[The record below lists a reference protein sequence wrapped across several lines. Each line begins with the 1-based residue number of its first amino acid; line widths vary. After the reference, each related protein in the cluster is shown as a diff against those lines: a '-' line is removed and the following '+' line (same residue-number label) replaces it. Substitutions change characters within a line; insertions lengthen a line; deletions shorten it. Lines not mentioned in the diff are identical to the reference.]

1 MDDVGKIT
9 ISLDDFL
16 LERQKPYSRAMA
28 WIEIIQESS
37 LNGGK
42 LTISE
47 RVLAQRWQQTRHWVR
62 SLIEHLEKIGL
73 IEVDKDSKFQS
84 IRVVEIERYFRSST
98 NVNQFSTNM
107 YTDNQSVKLCSQPM
121 STNPQPMATNGNQSA
136 TNMCT
141 ENQLVNRGAQ
151 PIVNQCSTNQEK
163 RKKKEEKREEEIFPL
178 TIPFIEEPKKE
189 EINKEEKKDSGEL
202 TNVSSL
208 STTSVD
214 AAADVDWKKFLDFFN
229 ATVNGSQIPK
239 IRTITEERKKFIRA
253 RVKEFGKNA
262 LAVAV
267 KKAAASDFLNG
278 CGNKAFVAS
287 FDWIFRPTNFPKV
300 LEGNYDNKN
309 LDYAN
314 RRDNGKTQRDID
326 RERRDREA
334 AEIMSRLAEG
344 LY

>member
-1 MDDVGKIT
+1 MSDDYGIIDELWNERRQFSRFEAVCDMILCSENGRFEFSQRKIAFKWGRT
-9 ISLDDFL
+9 RDWVMAL
-16 LERQKPYSRAMA
+16 LNK
-28 WIEIIQESS
+28 
-37 LNGGK
+37 LKKNGVNVNVNNG
-42 LTISE
+42 LTE
-47 RVLAQRWQQTRHWVR
+47 VLLSVEQLAFFV
-62 SLIEHLEKIGL
+62 EHTSQHTTLHTTL
-73 IEVDKDSKFQS
+73 HT
-84 IRVVEIERYFRSST
+84 T
-98 NVNQFSTNM
+98 NV
-107 YTDNQSVKLCSQPM
+107 V
-121 STNPQPMATNGNQSA
+121 
-136 TNMCT
+136 
-141 ENQLVNRGAQ
+141 
-151 PIVNQCSTNQEK
+151 VNQKVAGVNTPPYTPGNTPVSLPGEEK

-189 EINKEEKKDSGEL
+189 EINKEEKKDSIEL

-262 LAVAV
+262 LATAIQ
-267 KKAAASDFLNG
+267 KAAASDFLNG

-309 LDYAN
+309 LDYSN

>member
-1 MDDVGKIT
+1 MDGIILYT
-9 ISLDDFL
+9 SQYAAISRLSIEQKGRLLDCIFL
-16 LERQKPYSRAMA
+16 KALGEPIDISDDPVLAMA
-28 WIEIIQESS
+28 FSFVE
-37 LNGGK
+37 
-42 LTISE
+42 E
-47 RVLAQRWQQTRHWVR
+47 RMDSNAAKYDQIVEKRREAGRKGAIKTNQKRW
-62 SLIEHLEKIGL
+62 G
-73 IEVDKDSKFQS
+73 
-84 IRVVEIERYFRSST
+84 
-98 NVNQFSTNM
+98 
-107 YTDNQSVKLCSQPM
+107 DNQQM
-121 STNPQPMATNGNQSA
+121 SAKSANADNCRQNQQ
-136 TNMCT
+136 MPT
-141 ENQLVNRGAQ
+141 E
-151 PIVNQCSTNQEK
+151 EK
-163 RKKKEEKREEEIFPL
+163 RKKKEEKREEEISPL

>member
-1 MDDVGKIT
+1 MDGIILYT
-9 ISLDDFL
+9 SQYAAISRLSIEQKGRLLDCIFL
-16 LERQKPYSRAMA
+16 KALGEPIDISDDPVLAMA
-28 WIEIIQESS
+28 FTFVE
-37 LNGGK
+37 
-42 LTISE
+42 E
-47 RVLAQRWQQTRHWVR
+47 RMDSNAAKYEQIVEKRREAGRKGAIKTNQKRW
-62 SLIEHLEKIGL
+62 G
-73 IEVDKDSKFQS
+73 
-84 IRVVEIERYFRSST
+84 
-98 NVNQFSTNM
+98 
-107 YTDNQSVKLCSQPM
+107 DNQQM
-121 STNPQPMATNGNQSA
+121 SAKSA
-136 TNMCT
+136 NADNCRQNRQMPT
-141 ENQLVNRGAQ
+141 E
-151 PIVNQCSTNQEK
+151 EK

-189 EINKEEKKDSGEL
+189 EINKEEKKDSIEL

-262 LAVAV
+262 LATAIQ
-267 KKAAASDFLNG
+267 KAAASDFLNG

-309 LDYAN
+309 LDHAN

-334 AEIMSRLAEG
+334 AELMSRLAEG

>member
-1 MDDVGKIT
+1 MSDDYGIIDELWNERRQFSRFEAVCDMILCSDNGRFEFSQRKIAFKWGRT
-9 ISLDDFL
+9 RDWVMAL
-16 LERQKPYSRAMA
+16 LNK
-28 WIEIIQESS
+28 
-37 LNGGK
+37 LKKNGVNVNVNNG
-42 LTISE
+42 LTE
-47 RVLAQRWQQTRHWVR
+47 VLFSVEQLAFFV
-62 SLIEHLEKIGL
+62 EHTSQHTTLHTTL
-73 IEVDKDSKFQS
+73 HT
-84 IRVVEIERYFRSST
+84 T
-98 NVNQFSTNM
+98 NVVINQQVAGVNTPP
-107 YTDNQSVKLCSQPM
+107 YTP
-121 STNPQPMATNGNQSA
+121 GNTPDSLPG
-136 TNMCT
+136 
-141 ENQLVNRGAQ
+141 E
-151 PIVNQCSTNQEK
+151 EK

-189 EINKEEKKDSGEL
+189 EINKEEKKDSIEL

-262 LAVAV
+262 LATAIQ
-267 KKAAASDFLNG
+267 KAAASDFLNG

-309 LDYAN
+309 LDHAN

-334 AEIMSRLAEG
+334 AELMSRLAEG

>member
-1 MDDVGKIT
+1 MDGIILYT
-9 ISLDDFL
+9 SQYAAISRLSIEQKGRLLDCIFL
-16 LERQKPYSRAMA
+16 KALGEPIDISDDPVLAMA
-28 WIEIIQESS
+28 FAFVEEQMDSNAAKYEQIVEKRREAGRK
-37 LNGGK
+37 GGLK
-42 LTISE
+42 RVANYQANQANASVAKQIKQNQANASE
-47 RVLAQRWQQTRHWVR
+47 
-62 SLIEHLEKIGL
+62 
-73 IEVDKDSKFQS
+73 
-84 IRVVEIERYFRSST
+84 
-98 NVNQFSTNM
+98 
-107 YTDNQSVKLCSQPM
+107 
-121 STNPQPMATNGNQSA
+121 
-136 TNMCT
+136 
-141 ENQLVNRGAQ
+141 
-151 PIVNQCSTNQEK
+151 EK

-189 EINKEEKKDSGEL
+189 EINKEEKKDSIEL

-229 ATVNGSQIPK
+229 ETVNGSQIPK

-262 LAVAV
+262 LATAIQ
-267 KKAAASDFLNG
+267 KAAASDFLNG

-334 AEIMSRLAEG
+334 AELMSRLAEG

>member
-1 MDDVGKIT
+1 MDGIILYTSQYVA
-9 ISLDDFL
+9 ISRLSIEQKGRLLDCIFL
-16 LERQKPYSRAMA
+16 KALGEPIDISDDPVLAMA
-28 WIEIIQESS
+28 FTFVE
-37 LNGGK
+37 
-42 LTISE
+42 E
-47 RVLAQRWQQTRHWVR
+47 RMDSNAAKYEQIV
-62 SLIEHLEKIGL
+62 EKRREAGR
-73 IEVDKDSKFQS
+73 K
-84 IRVVEIERYFRSST
+84 
-98 NVNQFSTNM
+98 
-107 YTDNQSVKLCSQPM
+107 
-121 STNPQPMATNGNQSA
+121 
-136 TNMCT
+136 
-141 ENQLVNRGAQ
+141 GA
-151 PIVNQCSTNQEK
+151 IKTNQKRWGDDQQMSAKSANADNCRQNQQMPTEEK

-189 EINKEEKKDSGEL
+189 EINKEEKKDSIEL

-229 ATVNGSQIPK
+229 ETVNGSQIPK

-262 LAVAV
+262 LATAIQ
-267 KKAAASDFLNG
+267 KAAASDFLNG

-334 AEIMSRLAEG
+334 AELMSRLAEG

>member
-1 MDDVGKIT
+1 MSDDYGIIDELWNERRQFSRFEAVCDMILCSENGRFEFSQRKIAFKWGRT
-9 ISLDDFL
+9 RDWVMAL
-16 LERQKPYSRAMA
+16 LNK
-28 WIEIIQESS
+28 
-37 LNGGK
+37 LKKNGVNVNVNNG
-42 LTISE
+42 LTE
-47 RVLAQRWQQTRHWVR
+47 VLLSVEQLAFFV
-62 SLIEHLEKIGL
+62 EHTSQHTTLHTTL
-73 IEVDKDSKFQS
+73 HT
-84 IRVVEIERYFRSST
+84 T
-98 NVNQFSTNM
+98 NV
-107 YTDNQSVKLCSQPM
+107 V
-121 STNPQPMATNGNQSA
+121 
-136 TNMCT
+136 
-141 ENQLVNRGAQ
+141 
-151 PIVNQCSTNQEK
+151 VNQKVAGVNTPPYTPGNTPVSLPGEEK

-189 EINKEEKKDSGEL
+189 EINKEEKKDSIEL

-262 LAVAV
+262 LATAIQ
-267 KKAAASDFLNG
+267 KAAASDFLNG

>member
-1 MDDVGKIT
+1 MSDGYGIIDELWNERRQFSRFEAVCDMILCSENGRFEYSQRKIA
-9 ISLDDFL
+9 FKWG
-16 LERQKPYSRAMA
+16 R
-28 WIEIIQESS
+28 
-37 LNGGK
+37 
-42 LTISE
+42 
-47 RVLAQRWQQTRHWVR
+47 TRDWVR
-62 SLIEHLEKIGL
+62 ALLKKLQKSGIKVVSENGTT
-73 IEVDKDSKFQS
+73 
-84 IRVVEIERYFRSST
+84 VVEFSVEQLAFFVEHTSQHPTLHPTLHPT
-98 NVNQFSTNM
+98 N
-107 YTDNQSVKLCSQPM
+107 
-121 STNPQPMATNGNQSA
+121 
-136 TNMCT
+136 
-141 ENQLVNRGAQ
+141 E
-151 PIVNQCSTNQEK
+151 IVNQQVAGINTPPYTPGDTPVSIPLKEQEAEK
-163 RKKKEEKREEEIFPL
+163 EESVPLNNPLYKEEKEEEKEKQKNSSL
-178 TIPFIEEPKKE
+178 TSAMKRVESDLFGGAVAP
-189 EINKEEKKDSGEL
+189 
-202 TNVSSL
+202 L

-278 CGNKAFVAS
+278 SGNEAFIAS
-287 FDWIFRPTNFPKV
+287 FDWIFKPRNFPKV

>member
-1 MDDVGKIT
+1 MSDGYGIIDELWDERRQFSRFEAVYDMILCSENGRFEFSQRKIAFKWGRT
-9 ISLDDFL
+9 RDWVMAL
-16 LERQKPYSRAMA
+16 LNK
-28 WIEIIQESS
+28 
-37 LNGGK
+37 LKKNGVN
-42 LTISE
+42 I
-47 RVLAQRWQQTRHWVR
+47 
-62 SLIEHLEKIGL
+62 
-73 IEVDKDSKFQS
+73 
-84 IRVVEIERYFRSST
+84 
-98 NVNQFSTNM
+98 NVNNGLTEVSFSVEQLAFFVEHTSQHTTLHTTLHTTN
-107 YTDNQSVKLCSQPM
+107 
-121 STNPQPMATNGNQSA
+121 AT
-136 TNMCT
+136 
-141 ENQLVNRGAQ
+141 
-151 PIVNQCSTNQEK
+151 VNQQVAGVNTPPYTPPYTPDSLPVKEK
-163 RKKKEEKREEEIFPL
+163 RKKKEEKRVEESFPL
-178 TIPFIEEPKKE
+178 IPFKEEPKKE

-229 ATVNGSQIPK
+229 ATVTGSQIPK

-262 LAVAV
+262 LATAV

-278 CGNKAFVAS
+278 AGNEAFIAS
-287 FDWIFRPTNFPKV
+287 FDWIFKPRNFPKV

-334 AEIMSRLAEG
+334 AELMSRLAEG
-344 LY
+344 LR

>member
-1 MDDVGKIT
+1 MDGIILYTSQYAAIRRLSIEQKGRLLDCIFLKALGEPID
-9 ISLDDFL
+9 ISDDPVLAMAFAFV
-16 LERQKPYSRAMA
+16 EERMDSNAAKYEQIVEKRREAGRKGAIKTNQKRWGDNQQMSAKSANADNCRQNRQKSAN
-28 WIEIIQESS
+28 SNS
-37 LNGGK
+37 NF
-42 LTISE
+42 
-47 RVLAQRWQQTRHWVR
+47 V
-62 SLIEHLEKIGL
+62 EH
-73 IEVDKDSKFQS
+73 
-84 IRVVEIERYFRSST
+84 T
-98 NVNQFSTNM
+98 
-107 YTDNQSVKLCSQPM
+107 SQH
-121 STNPQPMATNGNQSA
+121 TTLHTTNG
-136 TNMCT
+136 
-141 ENQLVNRGAQ
+141 
-151 PIVNQCSTNQEK
+151 IVNQQVADVSTPPYTPPYTPDSLPVEEK
-163 RKKKEEKREEEIFPL
+163 RKKKEEKREEEISPL

-262 LAVAV
+262 LATAV

>member
-1 MDDVGKIT
+1 MDGIILYT
-9 ISLDDFL
+9 SQYAAISRLSIEQKGRLLDCIFL
-16 LERQKPYSRAMA
+16 KALGEPIDISDDPVLAMA
-28 WIEIIQESS
+28 FTFVE
-37 LNGGK
+37 
-42 LTISE
+42 E
-47 RVLAQRWQQTRHWVR
+47 RMDSNAAKY
-62 SLIEHLEKIGL
+62 EKI
-73 IEVDKDSKFQS
+73 
-84 IRVVEIERYFRSST
+84 VEKRREAGRKGAIKT
-98 NVNQFSTNM
+98 NQKRWG
-107 YTDNQSVKLCSQPM
+107 DNQQM
-121 STNPQPMATNGNQSA
+121 SAKSA
-136 TNMCT
+136 NADNCRQNRQMPT
-141 ENQLVNRGAQ
+141 E
-151 PIVNQCSTNQEK
+151 EK
-163 RKKKEEKREEEIFPL
+163 RKKKEEKRVEESFPL
-178 TIPFIEEPKKE
+178 IPFKEEPKKE

-262 LAVAV
+262 LATAV

-278 CGNKAFVAS
+278 AGNEAFIAS
-287 FDWIFRPTNFPKV
+287 FDWIFKPRNFPKV

-334 AEIMSRLAEG
+334 AELMSRLAEG
-344 LY
+344 LR

>member
-1 MDDVGKIT
+1 MDGIILYTSQYVA
-9 ISLDDFL
+9 ISRLSIEQKGRLLDCIFL
-16 LERQKPYSRAMA
+16 KALGEPIDISDDPVLAMA
-28 WIEIIQESS
+28 FAFVEEQMDSNAAKYEQIVEKRREAGRKGAIKTNQ
-37 LNGGK
+37 K
-42 LTISE
+42 
-47 RVLAQRWQQTRHWVR
+47 RW
-62 SLIEHLEKIGL
+62 G
-73 IEVDKDSKFQS
+73 
-84 IRVVEIERYFRSST
+84 
-98 NVNQFSTNM
+98 
-107 YTDNQSVKLCSQPM
+107 DNQQM
-121 STNPQPMATNGNQSA
+121 SAKSA
-136 TNMCT
+136 NADNCRQNRQMPT
-141 ENQLVNRGAQ
+141 E
-151 PIVNQCSTNQEK
+151 EK
-163 RKKKEEKREEEIFPL
+163 RKKKEEKREEEISPL

-189 EINKEEKKDSGEL
+189 EINKEEKKDSIEL

-262 LAVAV
+262 LATAV
-267 KKAAASDFLNG
+267 KKAAESDFLNG

>member
-1 MDDVGKIT
+1 MDGIILYTSQYAAIRRLSIEQKGRLLDCIFLKALGEPID
-9 ISLDDFL
+9 ISDDPVL
-16 LERQKPYSRAMA
+16 AMA
-28 WIEIIQESS
+28 FAFVE
-37 LNGGK
+37 
-42 LTISE
+42 E
-47 RVLAQRWQQTRHWVR
+47 RMDSNAAKYEQIV
-62 SLIEHLEKIGL
+62 EKRREAGR
-73 IEVDKDSKFQS
+73 K
-84 IRVVEIERYFRSST
+84 
-98 NVNQFSTNM
+98 
-107 YTDNQSVKLCSQPM
+107 
-121 STNPQPMATNGNQSA
+121 
-136 TNMCT
+136 
-141 ENQLVNRGAQ
+141 GA
-151 PIVNQCSTNQEK
+151 IKTNQKRWGDDQQMSAKSANADNCRQNQQMPTEEK
-163 RKKKEEKREEEIFPL
+163 RKKKEEKREEESFPL
-178 TIPFIEEPKKE
+178 IPFKEEPKKE

-202 TNVSSL
+202 TDVSSL

-262 LAVAV
+262 LATAV

-278 CGNKAFVAS
+278 AGNEAFIAS
-287 FDWIFRPTNFPKV
+287 FDWIFKPRNFPKV

-334 AEIMSRLAEG
+334 AELMSRLAEG
-344 LY
+344 LR